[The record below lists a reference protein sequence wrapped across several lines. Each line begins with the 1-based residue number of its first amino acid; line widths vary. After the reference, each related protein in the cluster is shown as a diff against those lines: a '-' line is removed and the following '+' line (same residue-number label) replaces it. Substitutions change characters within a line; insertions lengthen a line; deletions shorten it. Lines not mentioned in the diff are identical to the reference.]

1 MSITASEARRNL
13 FPLIEQVN
21 EDRTVVE
28 IVSRRG
34 NAVLMSAEDYA
45 ALQETAYL
53 LRSPRNARRLL
64 SAYTDAVEGRNVAER
79 DLSELESLAD
89 QR

>member
-1 MSITASEARRNL
+1 MSIPASEARRNFL
-13 FPLIEQVN
+13 RLIEEVN

-45 ALQETAYL
+45 ALTETAHL
-53 LRSPRNARRLL
+53 LRSPGNARRLFRT
-64 SAYTDAVEGRNVAER
+64 YIDAQEERNLVR
-79 DLSELESLAD
+79 HDLAD
-89 QR
+89 LEAMVDQA